1 MEKKFKSL
9 LKIRRSNH
17 QEILE
22 DPHIGEASQFYFA
35 CRNGDIDTVKQ
46 ILPTIPYDQLNQL
59 EPNGSTAL
67 HAATYFGHVDIVR
80 LLLHEYGC
88 QGNLQDRHGFTA
100 YEKAQ
105 TDEMRQLYHRPSNE
119 NRFNDDSMDIKQ
131 RFEIL
136 SSSINKIIIGG
147 RDDDDDVDKPNKRYL
162 IGYETNE
169 EVKNQLDNINSA
181 KVFFQSRIGRYIMGQ
196 RMKLKLGKKDD
207 YDEEEYAYVTSE
219 KFRQESLQK
228 TLDEYV
234 TSNHPDYQH
243 CCHLLNEYIQQ
254 GTIESLLKLY
264 TLETPFYH
272 KLLLWPSLLEFP
284 LLMHLSDLKQRYYQ
298 GYSYRGVQ
306 LTQHELNEYRWALK
320 NKDSVLSLLTFAST
334 SINRNVAEQFSTK
347 SSSSSDKLSVLLI
360 FHFSQPC
367 DTAINLSKI
376 PVYQLPCISN
386 FENEQEV
393 LISPR
398 TFFKVTDIE
407 IDQPYEQYTIYLENV
422 CGEQQTM
429 LKALKFFLP
438 DGLTKK
444 TSKCFV
450 MDHVFCTN
458 N

>member
-1 MEKKFKSL
+1 MHFIKKTEKKFKSL

-17 QEILE
+17 QELLE
-22 DPHIGEASQFYFA
+22 NLRVEEASQFYFA

-67 HAATYFGHVDIVR
+67 HVATYFGHVDIVR

-88 QGNLQDRHGFTA
+88 QRNLQDRHGFTA
-100 YEKAQ
+100 YEKVQ
-105 TDEMRQLYHRPSNE
+105 TDEMRQLYDRPSNE

-131 RFEIL
+131 IFEIL
-136 SSSINKIIIGG
+136 SSSINKIIIGD
-147 RDDDDDVDKPNKRYL
+147 RDDDDDVAKPNKRYL
-162 IGYETNE
+162 IDYETNE

-228 TLDEYV
+228 VLDEYV
-234 TSNHPDYQH
+234 TSNHPDYQ
-243 CCHLLNEYIQQ
+243 Y
-254 GTIESLLKLY
+254 
-264 TLETPFYH
+264 
-272 KLLLWPSLLEFP
+272 W
-284 LLMHLSDLKQRYYQ
+284 
-298 GYSYRGVQ
+298 
-306 LTQHELNEYRWALK
+306 K

-334 SINRNVAEQFSTK
+334 SINRNVAEQFSAK
-347 SSSSSDKLSVLLI
+347 SSSSSDKISVLLI
-360 FHFSQPC
+360 FHFSQRC

-386 FENEQEV
+386 FENEEEV

-407 IDQPYEQYTIYLENV
+407 IDRPYEQYMIYLENV

-429 LKALKFFLP
+429 LKALKFFLSV
-438 DGLTKK
+438 GLKKK
-444 TSKCFV
+444 TNED
-450 MDHVFCTN
+450 MLGT
-458 N
+458 

>member
-1 MEKKFKSL
+1 MHFIKKTEKKFKSL
-9 LKIRRSNH
+9 LKTRCSNR
-17 QEILE
+17 QELLE
-22 DPHIGEASQFYFA
+22 DPCVEDASQFYFA

-46 ILPTIPYDQLNQL
+46 ILPSIHYDQLNQL

-67 HAATYFGHVDIVR
+67 HAATYFDHVDIVR
-80 LLLHEYGC
+80 LLLHEYSC
-88 QGNLQDRHGFTA
+88 QRNIQDHHDFMA

-105 TDEMRQLYHRPSNE
+105 TDEMRQLYNRSSNG
-119 NRFNDDSMDIKQ
+119 NRFNGNSTDIKQ

-136 SSSINKIIIGG
+136 SSSSISKIIIDGH
-147 RDDDDDVDKPNKRYL
+147 DDDDDVAKPNQRYL

-169 EVKNQLDNINSA
+169 EVKSQLDNINSS

-219 KFRQESLQK
+219 KFQQESLQK
-228 TLDEYV
+228 ILDEDV
-234 TSNHPDYQH
+234 TSNHPDYQY
-243 CCHLLNEYIQQ
+243 CCQLLNEYIQQ

-264 TLETPFYH
+264 TLETPFYR
-272 KLLLWPSLLEFP
+272 KLLSGPSPLQVP

-306 LTQHELNEYRWALK
+306 LTEHELNEYRWALK

-334 SINRNVAEQFSTK
+334 SINRNVAEKFCAKSS
-347 SSSSSDKLSVLLI
+347 SSSSSDKISVLLI
-360 FHFSQPC
+360 FHFSRPC
-367 DTAINLSKI
+367 DTAINLGKI
-376 PVYQLPCISN
+376 PVHQLPCISN
-386 FENEQEV
+386 FENEDEV

-407 IDQPYEQYTIYLENV
+407 FDQPYEQYTVYLENV

-438 DGLTKK
+438 DGSKKK
-444 TSKCFV
+444 TSK
-450 MDHVFCTN
+450 
-458 N
+458 

>member
-1 MEKKFKSL
+1 
-9 LKIRRSNH
+9 
-17 QEILE
+17 
-22 DPHIGEASQFYFA
+22 
-35 CRNGDIDTVKQ
+35 
-46 ILPTIPYDQLNQL
+46 
-59 EPNGSTAL
+59 
-67 HAATYFGHVDIVR
+67 
-80 LLLHEYGC
+80 
-88 QGNLQDRHGFTA
+88 
-100 YEKAQ
+100 
-105 TDEMRQLYHRPSNE
+105 
-119 NRFNDDSMDIKQ
+119 
-131 RFEIL
+131 
-136 SSSINKIIIGG
+136 
-147 RDDDDDVDKPNKRYL
+147 
-162 IGYETNE
+162 
-169 EVKNQLDNINSA
+169 
-181 KVFFQSRIGRYIMGQ
+181 
-196 RMKLKLGKKDD
+196 
-207 YDEEEYAYVTSE
+207 EEYAYVTSE

-228 TLDEYV
+228 FLDEYV

-264 TLETPFYH
+264 TLETPFYR
-272 KLLLWPSLLEFP
+272 KLLLSPSPLKFP

-306 LTQHELNEYRWALK
+306 LTQYELNEYRWALK

-334 SINRNVAEQFSTK
+334 SINRNVAEQFSAK
-347 SSSSSDKLSVLLI
+347 SSLSSDKISVLLI

-376 PVYQLPCISN
+376 PIYQLPCISN

-444 TSKCFV
+444 T
-450 MDHVFCTN
+450 
-458 N
+458 